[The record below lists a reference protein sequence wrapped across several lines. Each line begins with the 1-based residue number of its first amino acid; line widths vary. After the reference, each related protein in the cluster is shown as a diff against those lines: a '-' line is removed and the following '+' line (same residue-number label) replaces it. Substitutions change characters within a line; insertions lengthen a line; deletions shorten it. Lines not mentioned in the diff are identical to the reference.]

1 MVYEVKAKKQFKDRE
16 FILIWNKD
24 ESATVEFDKWNR
36 CSDNMHKKFKDR
48 KDLVFK
54 KAGDVMDELNEMSI
68 PMNRGERENLS
79 MARFK
84 RQINIEARQ

>member
-1 MVYEVKAKKQFKDRE
+1 MIYEVKAKKQFKDRE
-16 FILIWNKD
+16 FILLWDND
-24 ESATVEFDKWNR
+24 ESATVEFDNWNR
-36 CSDNMHKKFKDR
+36 CSDNIYKKFKNR

-54 KAGDVMDELNEMSI
+54 EAGEVMDELNQMSI

-84 RQINIEARQ
+84 RQVNIEGRQ